1 MKRRSFVLAGTIW
14 TVSLGVA
21 LSIRKLRAGSAE
33 PAPPGAVVPVAGS
46 IYGLQATWTSDLGT
60 PWQLQQLAGKYLIL
74 ALIFTRCPGICPT
87 LVRHLL
93 SVERR
98 MTQDVRAHA
107 HFALFSVDPKHD
119 TPEVLHAYRER
130 MGLDARRWTL
140 GTGPIDAVRE
150 LGATLGF
157 AFSEQRDGLPTHS
170 KLVTLL
176 DRAGKPMLQRADIGV
191 DPELLSRSIEA
202 ALLAEGG
209 R

>member
-1 MKRRSFVLAGTIW
+1 MKRRSLVLAGTIW

-33 PAPPGAVVPVAGS
+33 PAISGEVIPVAGS

-60 PWQLQQLAGKYLIL
+60 PWQLAQLAGKYLIV

-87 LVRHLL
+87 LVKQLL
-93 SVERR
+93 RVERR
-98 MTQDVRAHA
+98 MSERAREHT

-119 TPEVLHAYRER
+119 TPAVLHAYRER
-130 MGLDARRWTL
+130 MGLDVRDWTL
-140 GTGPIDAVRE
+140 GTAPIDAVRE

-157 AFSEQRDGLPTHS
+157 AFSEERDGLPTHS

-176 DRAGKPMLQRADIGV
+176 NRAGKPVLQRADIGV
-191 DPELLSRSIEA
+191 DPELLGRSIEA
-202 ALLAEGG
+202 ALLAEGE

>member
-1 MKRRSFVLAGTIW
+1 MKRRSLVLAGTFW

-21 LSIRKLRAGSAE
+21 LSIRRLRAGSGD
-33 PAPPGAVVPVAGS
+33 PAIPGGGVPVAGS
-46 IYGLQATWTSDLGT
+46 IYGLQATWTSDLGA
-60 PWQLQQLAGKYLIL
+60 PWQLAQLAGRYLIV

-87 LVRHLL
+87 LVKQLQA
-93 SVERR
+93 VDRR
-98 MTQDVRAHA
+98 MSEGVRAQT

-119 TPEVLHAYRER
+119 TPAVLHAYRER
-130 MGLDARRWTL
+130 MGLAAGHWTL
-140 GTGPIDAVRE
+140 GTAPIDTVRE

-157 AFSEQRDGLPTHS
+157 SFSEQQDGLPTHS

-191 DPELLSRSIEA
+191 DPELLTRTIEA
-202 ALLAEGG
+202 ALRAEAE